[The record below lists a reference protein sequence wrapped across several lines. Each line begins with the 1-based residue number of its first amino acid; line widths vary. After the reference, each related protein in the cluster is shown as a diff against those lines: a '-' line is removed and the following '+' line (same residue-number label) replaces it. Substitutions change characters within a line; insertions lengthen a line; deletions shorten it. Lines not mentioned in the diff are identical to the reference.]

1 MTTGSSVAPV
11 APASLALRRHI
22 VETVRLAA
30 PLVVSRVGILVLVA
44 VDIAMTGRVG
54 AAQLAYLGIGT
65 APQLVL
71 MLVGL
76 GMLRGASVLVSQA
89 HGASDFSACGRLW
102 RVALVHAALL
112 GAFFGVICLF
122 GEWFLLAI
130 GQEDHIAV
138 GGGRVTVMYSWGLP
152 AVLFGFATV
161 NLLEGIGR
169 PIPGMLAMI
178 AGNLVNAALNWLFI
192 YGHWGMPAMGAEGA
206 VLATSLVRWLMLAM
220 LVAYVL
226 LMKVRRKYA
235 VRGSFVGSWAGGR
248 ALRRLGYPIGLAQG
262 MEALSFQMLV
272 LLSGYLGTVALAAYN
287 IVNNVVALGVLCAV
301 GVSIATTVRVGMA
314 VGRRDRAVAAAAGWT
329 GLGLFSVL
337 TVGFAVPLLS
347 LPGPVAALYTSDPTV
362 ATIAIAAFAMAV
374 PALSLSGIQNVL
386 LGALRGTGDV
396 WVPAWIQGLCLWVVM
411 LPLVALFAFAL
422 EWGVIGLM
430 TGLAVGNGVA
440 AVLLAWRFAVISR
453 RDIRRL

>member
-11 APASLALRRHI
+11 AHASLGLRRHI
-22 VETVRLAA
+22 VETGRLAA
-30 PLVVSRVGILVLVA
+30 PLMVSRVGILILVA
-44 VDIAMTGRVG
+44 VDLAMTGRVG

-89 HGASDFSACGRLW
+89 QGAGDYPACGRIW

-112 GAFFGVICLF
+112 GAFFGVLCLF

-130 GQEDHIAV
+130 GQAADIAA

-235 VRGSFVGSWAGGR
+235 VRGSFVGAWAGGR
-248 ALRRLGYPIGLAQG
+248 ALRRLGFPIGLAQG
-262 MEALSFQMLV
+262 MEAVSFQMLV

-287 IVNNVVALGVLCAV
+287 IVNNVVSLGVLCAV

-314 VGRRDRAVAAAAGWT
+314 VGRRDRTAARVAGWT
-329 GLGLFSVL
+329 GVALFSVL
-337 TVGFAVPLLS
+337 TVGFAVPLLW
-347 LPGPVAALYTSDPTV
+347 LPGQVAALYTSDPTV
-362 ATIAIAAFAMAV
+362 ATIAISALAMAV
-374 PALSLSGIQNVL
+374 PALSFSGIQNVL
-386 LGALRGTGDV
+386 LGALRGLGDV
-396 WVPAWIQGLCLWVVM
+396 WVPAWIQGLCLWVLM

-422 EWGVIGLM
+422 DWGVLGLM
-430 TGLAVGNGVA
+430 AGLAAGNAVA
-440 AVLLAWRFAVISR
+440 TILLTWRFAAISR
-453 RDIRRL
+453 RDIRRA